1 MNPQQFAGLALKYLD
16 RVPTQ
21 GRQERAELAA
31 VEQLIERIRRG
42 ELVVGEPQPAEDQP
56 LPEQTKREP

>member
-21 GRQERAELAA
+21 GRQERNELGA
-31 VEQLIERIRRG
+31 VEQLMERIRRG
-42 ELVVGEPQPAEDQP
+42 ELVIGEPKKE
-56 LPEQTKREP
+56 PEEPVK